1 MGAEGTEVSTLLS
14 FGSTRLRV
22 QTPDVKTVRAP
33 PAPVFNPPFNPASE
47 KAGASR
53 PVGGAGNR
61 CGHET

>member
-1 MGAEGTEVSTLLS
+1 MGAEGTLLS

-22 QTPDVKTVRAP
+22 QTPDVKTARAP
-33 PAPVFNPPFNPASE
+33 RAPRAPVFNPPFNPASE
-47 KAGASR
+47 RAGASR